1 MIIAHLVWALLI
13 LFLYRSH
20 AFVFFL
26 LKKKKKQNRLK
37 CYFRCWEHRQFPMVR
52 AETLSKCQQIFII
65 ISIPYKV
72 QLLKILRLSKKNL
85 EVGQKSHWVICT
97 KQYPSDC
104 YYSFICTI
112 YSPYIQSTWADCID
126 SMAPQVEG
134 NGHLTVKRKEKI
146 RALRIK

>member
-26 LKKKKKQNRLK
+26 LRKKKETQNRLK

-52 AETLSKCQQIFII
+52 AETLSKCQQVFII

-72 QLLKILRLSKKNL
+72 QLLKILRLSKKNMKL
-85 EVGQKSHWVICT
+85 DKNHTELSAQSSILLTATTLLFVPFTVHT
-97 KQYPSDC
+97 
-104 YYSFICTI
+104 
-112 YSPYIQSTWADCID
+112 YSPPEQTALIQWL
-126 SMAPQVEG
+126 P
-134 NGHLTVKRKEKI
+134 K
-146 RALRIK
+146 